1 MAAWPARALPSP
13 GGVVPLGV
21 SVTAWRAL
29 ARAQQEA
36 AELVSAQVPA
46 RAPKPVLV
54 LVLVPW
60 PVPRL
65 AREPAGPERVQV
77 QVPAQ
82 APAQALATGGG
93 SVTTRSGLPRYQ
105 AAPAPPMSRLTTPI
119 MIGKGLRDCL
129 AETEGAAGLGAVVA
143 RVGALAL
150 PPCAAADAT
159 GALADVG

>member
-1 MAAWPARALPSP
+1 MAAWPARALPPP

-21 SVTAWRAL
+21 SVKASRAL

-65 AREPAGPERVQV
+65 AREPAGQERVQVQMRVQVQV

-82 APAQALATGGG
+82 AHWRPGGD
-93 SVTTRSGLPRYQ
+93 P
-105 AAPAPPMSRLTTPI
+105 
-119 MIGKGLRDCL
+119 
-129 AETEGAAGLGAVVA
+129 
-143 RVGALAL
+143 
-150 PPCAAADAT
+150 
-159 GALADVG
+159 

>member
-46 RAPKPVLV
+46 QAPKPVLV
-54 LVLVPW
+54 LVRVRVLVPVLVPWPW

-65 AREPAGPERVQV
+65 AREPAGQVQV

-82 APAQALATGGG
+82 AHWRPGGC
-93 SVTTRSGLPRYQ
+93 P
-105 AAPAPPMSRLTTPI
+105 
-119 MIGKGLRDCL
+119 
-129 AETEGAAGLGAVVA
+129 
-143 RVGALAL
+143 
-150 PPCAAADAT
+150 
-159 GALADVG
+159 